1 MKKLLSIVAMF
12 AAVAM
17 VACGGGQKEQKKEAD
32 KQKAQT
38 AQNNKAAE
46 SADVAGDD
54 EACEFDKFN
63 SVVYELNIR
72 QATKEGTFAAAEKY
86 LPELKA
92 MGVDIVW
99 LMPISPI
106 GVDGRKGTL
115 GSYYSII
122 DYKAI
127 NPEFGTMEDFDSF
140 LNTAHD
146 LGLKVIIDWVA
157 NHTSRDAN
165 WWKEGKT
172 DWYVMDLATG
182 LPIVEYDWTDI
193 AKLNYQNE
201 DMRAAML
208 DALKFWIEKGVDG
221 YRCDV
226 AMNVP
231 ADFWAEAWKQV
242 REINP
247 DVYLLAEGEETWLH
261 EAGFEATYAWEL
273 HHIFNA
279 MAKGGS
285 ETKNVAGDGTIKT
298 DAKYVKDLK
307 EYMERDDEKYPAP
320 AMRLMFTSNHDENS
334 WAGTEF
340 ERMGDAHKTFA
351 ALTFV
356 MPKGQPLIYTGQE
369 IGLNRRLQ
377 FFEKDS
383 VEELVDLSY
392 GKEYRDFYK
401 SLCAFRHNNK
411 ALAAGANVAPVKFV
425 EGAPENVLAFTRE
438 KDGNKVLCLFN
449 FSAEPTTVTITE
461 AAAGDYLCICD
472 EAKSFKAGD
481 VVELDAWGFMLLAK

>member
-1 MKKLLSIVAMF
+1 MLVAF
-12 AAVAM
+12 VATL
-17 VACGGGQKEQKKEAD
+17 VGSVS
-32 KQKAQT
+32 
-38 AQNNKAAE
+38 AQNNT
-46 SADVAGDD
+46 
-54 EACEFDKFN
+54 EFDKFN

-72 QATKEGTFAAAEKY
+72 QATEEGTFAAAEKY

-106 GVDGRKGTL
+106 GVEARKGSL

-127 NPEFGTMEDFDSF
+127 NPEFGTMKDFEKF
-140 LNTAHD
+140 LATAHS

-157 NHTSRDAN
+157 NHTSRDAK
-165 WWKEGKT
+165 WWKQGKKS
-172 DWYVMDLATG
+172 WYVMDNNTG

-193 AKLNYQNE
+193 AKLNYN
-201 DMRAAML
+201 DMKMRAAMI
-208 DALKFWIEKGVDG
+208 DALKFWVKKGVDG

-231 ADFWAEAWKQV
+231 GDFWAEAWKQV
-242 REINP
+242 RAINP
-247 DVYLLAEGEETWLH
+247 DVYLLAEGEEQWLH
-261 EAGFEATYAWEL
+261 ESGFEATYAWEL

-307 EYMERDDEKYPAP
+307 EYLQRDDVKYPAP

-340 ERMGDAHKTFA
+340 ERMGDAHKAFA

-356 MPKGQPLIYTGQE
+356 LPKSQPLIYTGQE
-369 IGLNRRLQ
+369 IGLQRRLA

-383 VEELVDLSY
+383 VKELVDLEY

-401 SLCAFRHNNK
+401 SLCAFRHNNS
-411 ALAAGANVAPVKFV
+411 ALAAGANVAPLVIM
-425 EGAPENVLAFTRE
+425 EGTPESVFAFTRSNE
-438 KDGNKVLCLFN
+438 ENSVFCVFN
-449 FSAEPTTVTITE
+449 FSAEPVKFTVTID
-461 AAAGDYLCICD
+461 AAGDYNCACG
-472 EAKSFKAGD
+472 EAKSLKAGQ
-481 VVELDAWGFMLLAK
+481 VVELKPWGFMLLSK

>member
-1 MKKLLSIVAMF
+1 MKKFLLFVAAIATF
-12 AAVAM
+12 VG
-17 VACGGGQKEQKKEAD
+17 CCNCKTQE
-32 KQKAQT
+32 T
-38 AQNNKAAE
+38 AR
-46 SADVAGDD
+46 
-54 EACEFDKFN
+54 EFDKFN

-72 QATKEGTFAAAEKY
+72 QATEEGTFAAAEKY
-86 LPELKA
+86 LPELKE

-106 GVDGRKGTL
+106 GIDGRKGTL

-122 DYKAI
+122 DYKAV
-127 NPEFGTMEDFDSF
+127 NPEFGTMEDFKSF
-140 LNTAHD
+140 LATAHD
-146 LGLKVIIDWVA
+146 LGLKVILDWVA

-172 DWYVMDLATG
+172 DWYVMDESTG

-193 AKLNYQNE
+193 AKLNYKNE
-201 DMRAAML
+201 DMRNAMI
-208 DALKFWIEKGVDG
+208 DALKFWVELGLDG

-231 ADFWAEAWKQV
+231 GDFWKRAWEEV
-242 REINP
+242 RAINP
-247 DVYLLAEGEETWLH
+247 DVYLLAEGEEQWLH
-261 EAGFEATYAWEL
+261 ESGFEATYAWEL

-298 DAKYVKDLK
+298 DAKSVADLK
-307 EYMERDDEKYPAP
+307 EYLERDDVKYPAP

-356 MPKGQPLIYTGQE
+356 LPKSQPLLYTGQE
-369 IGLNRRLQ
+369 IGLNRRLE

-383 VEELVDLSY
+383 VVELVDLEY

-401 SLCAFRHNNK
+401 GLIAFRHNNS
-411 ALAAGANVAPVKFV
+411 ALAAGANVAPMVYV
-425 EGAPENVLAFTRE
+425 EGAPESVLAFTRE
-438 KDGNKVLCLFN
+438 NEENKVLCFFN
-449 FSAEPTTVTITE
+449 FSAEPQSLTLTE
-461 AAAGDYLCICD
+461 AEAGEYNCLCG
-472 EAKSFKAGD
+472 KVMTYKAGD
-481 VVELDAWGFMLLAK
+481 VVELEPWAYMLMAR

>member
-1 MKKLLSIVAMF
+1 MKKFLLFVAAIATF
-12 AAVAM
+12 VG
-17 VACGGGQKEQKKEAD
+17 CCNCKTQE
-32 KQKAQT
+32 T
-38 AQNNKAAE
+38 AR
-46 SADVAGDD
+46 
-54 EACEFDKFN
+54 EFDKFN

-72 QATKEGTFAAAEKY
+72 QATEEGTFAAAEKY
-86 LPELKA
+86 LPELKE

-106 GVDGRKGTL
+106 GIDGRKGTL

-122 DYKAI
+122 DYKAV
-127 NPEFGTMEDFDSF
+127 NPDFGTMEDFKSF
-140 LNTAHD
+140 LATAHD
-146 LGLKVIIDWVA
+146 LGLKVILDWVA

-172 DWYVMDLATG
+172 DWYVMDEATG

-193 AKLNYQNE
+193 AKLNYKNE
-201 DMRAAML
+201 DMRNAMI
-208 DALKFWIEKGVDG
+208 DALKFWVELGLDG

-231 ADFWAEAWKQV
+231 GDFWKRAWEEV
-242 REINP
+242 RAINP
-247 DVYLLAEGEETWLH
+247 DVYLLAEGEEQWLH
-261 EAGFEATYAWEL
+261 ESGFEATYAWEL

-298 DAKYVKDLK
+298 DAKSVADLK
-307 EYMERDDEKYPAP
+307 EYLERDDVKYPAP

-356 MPKGQPLIYTGQE
+356 LPKSQPLLYTGQE
-369 IGLNRRLQ
+369 IGLNRRLE

-383 VEELVDLSY
+383 VVELVDLEY

-401 SLCAFRHNNK
+401 GLIAFRHNNS
-411 ALAAGANVAPVKFV
+411 ALAAGANVAPMVYV
-425 EGAPENVLAFTRE
+425 EGAPESVLAFARE
-438 KDGNKVLCLFN
+438 NEENKVLCFFN
-449 FSAEPTTVTITE
+449 FSAEPQSLTLTE
-461 AAAGDYLCICD
+461 AEAGEYNCLCG
-472 EAKSFKAGD
+472 KVMTYKAGD
-481 VVELDAWGFMLLAK
+481 VVELEPWAYMLMAR

>member
-1 MKKLLSIVAMF
+1 MKRLFALVAL
-12 AAVAM
+12 VATL
-17 VACGGGQKEQKKEAD
+17 VGCAGNSEKV
-32 KQKAQT
+32 
-38 AQNNKAAE
+38 AE
-46 SADVAGDD
+46 SPA
-54 EACEFDKFN
+54 FDKYN

-72 QATKEGTFAAAEKY
+72 QATEEGTFAAAEAY
-86 LPELKA
+86 LPVLKD

-127 NPEFGTMEDFDSF
+127 NPEFGTMEDFDKF
-140 LNTAHD
+140 LATAHD

-165 WWKEGKT
+165 WWKEGKK
-172 DWYVMDLATG
+172 DWYVMDEETG

-193 AKLNYQNE
+193 AKLDYKNE

-231 ADFWAEAWKQV
+231 GDFWKRAWEEV
-242 REINP
+242 RAINP

-261 EAGFEATYAWEL
+261 ESGFDATYAWEL

-298 DAKYVKDLK
+298 DAKSVQDLK
-307 EYMERDDEKYPAP
+307 DYIARDDEKYPAP

-334 WAGTEF
+334 WAGTEM

-356 MPKGQPLIYTGQE
+356 LPKGQPLIYTGQE

-383 VEELVDLSY
+383 VVELVDSEY

-401 SLCAFRHNNK
+401 ALCAFRHENS
-411 ALAAGANVAPVKFV
+411 ALAAGAVVAPVV
-425 EGAPENVLAFTRE
+425 YLEGAPEAVLAFTRE
-438 KDGNKVLCLFN
+438 NEENKVFCLFN
-449 FSAEPTTVTITE
+449 FSAEPQIVTFTE
-461 AAAGDYLCICD
+461 AVAGDYDCICG
-472 EAKSFKAGD
+472 EKKSIVAGEQM
-481 VVELDAWGFMLLAK
+481 ELAPWQYMLLAK

>member
-1 MKKLLSIVAMF
+1 
-12 AAVAM
+12 M
-17 VACGGGQKEQKKEAD
+17 VAFVATLVGCAAPA
-32 KQKAQT
+32 QKA
-38 AQNNKAAE
+38 E
-46 SADVAGDD
+46 
-54 EACEFDKFN
+54 EAPAFDKFN

-72 QATKEGTFAAAEKY
+72 QATQEGTFAAAEQY

-106 GVDGRKGTL
+106 GVDGRKGTH

-122 DYKAI
+122 DCKAI
-127 NPEFGTMEDFDSF
+127 NPEFGTMEDFDHF
-140 LNTAHD
+140 LATAHD

-157 NHTSRDAN
+157 NHTSRDAD
-165 WWKEGKT
+165 WWKEGKK
-172 DWYVMDLATG
+172 DWYVMDEETG

-193 AKLNYQNE
+193 AKLNYKNP
-201 DMRAAML
+201 DVRVAMI

-247 DVYLLAEGEETWLH
+247 DVYLLAEGEEQWLH
-261 EAGFEATYAWEL
+261 EAGFEATYAWEF
-273 HHIFNA
+273 HHIMNA

-298 DAKYVKDLK
+298 DAKTVADLK
-307 EYMERDDEKYPAP
+307 EYLARDDEKYPAP

-340 ERMGDAHKTFA
+340 ERMGDAAKVMA
-351 ALTFV
+351 VLTFTL
-356 MPKGQPLIYTGQE
+356 PNGQPLIYTGQE
-369 IGLNRRLQ
+369 IGWNKRFE
-377 FFEKDS
+377 FFETDPVPAWEKN
-383 VEELVDLSY
+383 
-392 GKEYRDFYK
+392 EYFDFYK
-401 SLCAFRHNNK
+401 ELIAVRHANP
-411 ALAAGANVAPVKFV
+411 ALAAGDKGGKFEV
-425 EGAPENVLAFTRE
+425 VSAEDSVLVFTRTLP
-438 KDGNKVLCLFN
+438 DNKV
-449 FSAEPTTVTITE
+449 TV
-461 AAAGDYLCICD
+461 
-472 EAKSFKAGD
+472 K
-481 VVELDAWGFMLLAK
+481 VELKAPWSYEITAE

>member
-1 MKKLLSIVAMF
+1 MKKFLLFVAAI
-12 AAVAM
+12 AAFVG
-17 VACGGGQKEQKKEAD
+17 CTD
-32 KQKAQT
+32 CNKQQEV
-38 AQNNKAAE
+38 QR
-46 SADVAGDD
+46 
-54 EACEFDKFN
+54 EFNKFN

-72 QATKEGTFAAAEKY
+72 QATEEGTFAAAEKY
-86 LPELKA
+86 LPELKD

-99 LMPISPI
+99 LMPVSPI

-122 DYKAI
+122 DCKAI
-127 NPEFGTMEDFDSF
+127 NPEFGTMEDFDRF
-140 LNTAHD
+140 LATAHD

-165 WWKEGKT
+165 WWNEGKK
-172 DWYVMDLATG
+172 DWYVMDESTD

-193 AKLNYQNE
+193 AKLNYENVE
-201 DMRAAML
+201 MRAAML

-231 ADFWAEAWKQV
+231 GSFWAEAWKQV

-247 DVYLLAEGEETWLH
+247 DVYLLAEGEEQWLH
-261 EAGFEATYAWEL
+261 KAGFEATYAWEL

-298 DAKYVKDLK
+298 DAKTVKDLK
-307 EYMERDDEKYPAP
+307 EYLVRDDEKYPAP

-334 WAGTEF
+334 WAGTEM

-356 MPKGQPLIYTGQE
+356 LPKSQPLIYTGQE
-369 IGLNRRLQ
+369 IGLNRRLK
-377 FFEKDS
+377 FFEKDTIK
-383 VEELVDLSY
+383 ELVDLEY
-392 GKEYRDFYK
+392 GKEYREFYK
-401 SLCAFRHNNK
+401 NLCAFRHDNS
-411 ALAAGANVAPVKFV
+411 ALAAGETVAPINII
-425 EGAPENVLAFTRE
+425 EEAPEVVLAFTRE
-438 KDGNKVLCLFN
+438 NAENYVFCLFN
-449 FSAEPTTVTITE
+449 FSAEAQTFVVSE
-461 AAAGDYLCICD
+461 AVAGDYRCACGKEMSLV
-472 EAKSFKAGD
+472 AGETI
-481 VVELDAWGFMLLAK
+481 ELAPWQFYLLAK

>member
-1 MKKLLSIVAMF
+1 MKKFLALVAF
-12 AAVAM
+12 VATLVGC
-17 VACGGGQKEQKKEAD
+17 VAPVE
-32 KQKAQT
+32 KAT
-38 AQNNKAAE
+38 
-46 SADVAGDD
+46 
-54 EACEFDKFN
+54 EFDKFN

-72 QATKEGTFAAAEKY
+72 QATEEGTFAAAEKY
-86 LPELKA
+86 LPELKN

-99 LMPISPI
+99 LMPVSPI
-106 GVDGRKGTL
+106 GVDARKGTL

-127 NPEFGTMEDFDSF
+127 NPEFGTMEDFDKF
-140 LNTAHD
+140 LATAHD
-146 LGLKVIIDWVA
+146 LGLKVVLDWVA
-157 NHTSRDAN
+157 NHTSRDAQ
-165 WWKEGKT
+165 WWNEGKKE
-172 DWYVMDLATG
+172 WYIMDENNEF
-182 LPIVEYDWTDI
+182 PIVMYDWTDI
-193 AKLNYQNE
+193 AQLNYENE
-201 DMRAAML
+201 DMRLAMI

-231 ADFWAEAWKQV
+231 GDFWAEAWKQV

-247 DVYLLAEGEETWLH
+247 DVYLLAEGEEQWLH
-261 EAGFEATYAWEL
+261 ESGFEVTYAWEL

-307 EYMERDDEKYPAP
+307 EYLERDDEKYPAP

-340 ERMGDAHKTFA
+340 ERMGDAHKPFA

-356 MPKGQPLIYTGQE
+356 LPKSQPLIYTGQE
-369 IGLNRRLQ
+369 IGLNRRLA

-383 VEELVDLSY
+383 VKDLVDLEY
-392 GKEYRDFYK
+392 GKEYREFYK
-401 SLCAFRHNNK
+401 SLCSFRHNNS
-411 ALAAGANVAPVKFV
+411 ALAAGENVAPMVFV
-425 EGAPENVLAFTRE
+425 EGASENVLAFTRANE
-438 KDGNKVLCLFN
+438 ENTVFCIFN
-449 FSAEPTTVTITE
+449 FSAEPASLTITE
-461 AAAGDYLCICD
+461 AEAGDYACICGQT
-472 EAKSFKAGD
+472 KSFKAGD
-481 VVELDAWGFMLLAK
+481 VVELEPWGYMLLNK

>member
-1 MKKLLSIVAMF
+1 MKKFLALVAIVATF
-12 AAVAM
+12 VSCCNCGKQEEAV
-17 VACGGGQKEQKKEAD
+17 
-32 KQKAQT
+32 
-38 AQNNKAAE
+38 
-46 SADVAGDD
+46 S
-54 EACEFDKFN
+54 FDKFN

-72 QATKEGTFAAAEKY
+72 QATVEGTFAAAEQY
-86 LPELKA
+86 LPELKEL
-92 MGVDIVW
+92 GVDIVW

-106 GVDGRKGTL
+106 GVEARKGSL

-127 NPEFGTMEDFDSF
+127 NPEFGTMEDFKSF
-140 LNTAHD
+140 LDKAHE
-146 LGLKVIIDWVA
+146 LGMKVIIDWVA

-165 WWKEGKT
+165 WWKEGKS
-172 DWYVMDLATG
+172 DWYVMDENTG

-193 AKLNYQNE
+193 AKLNYENE
-201 DMRAAML
+201 DMRLAMI
-208 DALKFWIEKGVDG
+208 DALKFWVEMGVDG

-231 ADFWAEAWKQV
+231 GDFWKSAWEQV
-242 REINP
+242 RAINP

-261 EAGFEATYAWEL
+261 ESGFEATYAWEL

-307 EYMERDDEKYPAP
+307 EYLERDDQKYPAP

-356 MPKGQPLIYTGQE
+356 LPKSQPLIYTGQE
-369 IGLNRRLQ
+369 IGLNRRLA

-383 VEELVDLSY
+383 IEELVDLEY

-401 SLCAFRHNNK
+401 SLTKFRHENS
-411 ALAAGANVAPVKFV
+411 ALACGQSVAPIVYV
-425 EGAPENVLAFTRE
+425 DDAPESVLAFTRE
-438 KDGNKVLCLFN
+438 NEQNKVLCIFN
-449 FSAEPTTVTITE
+449 FSAEPQSVTLSE
-461 AAAGDYLCICD
+461 NAAGDYNCLCG
-472 EAKSFKAGD
+472 EQRSYKAGD
-481 VVELDAWGFMLLAK
+481 VVELEPWAFMLLAR

>member
-1 MKKLLSIVAMF
+1 MKKILALVAIVATF
-12 AAVAM
+12 VGCCN
-17 VACGGGQKEQKKEAD
+17 CG
-32 KQKAQT
+32 
-38 AQNNKAAE
+38 AQNVSE
-46 SADVAGDD
+46 SN
-54 EACEFDKFN
+54 FDKFN

-72 QATKEGTFAAAEKY
+72 QATVEGTFAAAEKY
-86 LPELKA
+86 LPELKE

-106 GVDGRKGTL
+106 GVLDRKGSL

-127 NPEFGTMEDFDSF
+127 NPEFGTMEDFESF

-157 NHTSRDAN
+157 NHTSRDAK
-165 WWKEGKT
+165 WWNEGKKE
-172 DWYVMDLATG
+172 WYVMDWEKG

-193 AKLNYQNE
+193 AKLNYENQ
-201 DMRAAML
+201 DMRLAMI
-208 DALKFWIEKGVDG
+208 DALKFWVEKGIDG

-231 ADFWAEAWKQV
+231 GDFWAEAWKQV

-261 EAGFEATYAWEL
+261 ESGFDATYAWEL

-307 EYMERDDEKYPAP
+307 EYLERDDQKYPAP

-356 MPKGQPLIYTGQE
+356 LPKSQPLIYTGQE
-369 IGLNRRLQ
+369 IGLNRRLA

-383 VEELVDLSY
+383 IEELVDLEY

-401 SLCAFRHNNK
+401 KLTAFRHNNSV
-411 ALAAGANVAPVKFV
+411 LAAGANVAPVVFV
-425 EGAPENVLAFTRE
+425 EDAPEAVLAFTRE
-438 KDGNKVLCLFN
+438 NEENKVLCIFN
-449 FSAEPTTVTITE
+449 FSTEPQTLTLTE
-461 AAAGDYLCICD
+461 NAAGNYNCLCG
-472 EAKSFKAGD
+472 EERSYAAGD
-481 VVELDAWGFMLLAK
+481 VVELEPWAFMLLAR

>member
-1 MKKLLSIVAMF
+1 MKKILALVAIIATF
-12 AAVAM
+12 VGCCNCDKQAVA
-17 VACGGGQKEQKKEAD
+17 
-32 KQKAQT
+32 T
-38 AQNNKAAE
+38 SN
-46 SADVAGDD
+46 
-54 EACEFDKFN
+54 FDKFN
-63 SVVYELNIR
+63 SVVYELNVR
-72 QATKEGTFAAAEKY
+72 QATVEGTFAAAEKY
-86 LPELKA
+86 LPELKE

-106 GVDGRKGTL
+106 GVLDRKGSL

-165 WWKEGKT
+165 WWNEGKKE
-172 DWYVMDLATG
+172 WYVMDWEKG

-193 AKLNYQNE
+193 AKLNYENQE
-201 DMRAAML
+201 MRLAMI
-208 DALKFWIEKGVDG
+208 DALKFWVEKGIDG

-231 ADFWAEAWKQV
+231 GDFWAEAWKQV

-261 EAGFEATYAWEL
+261 ECGFDATYAWEL

-298 DAKYVKDLK
+298 GAKYVKDLK
-307 EYMERDDEKYPAP
+307 EYLERDDVKYPAP

-356 MPKGQPLIYTGQE
+356 LPKSQPLIYTGQE
-369 IGLNRRLQ
+369 IGLNRRLA

-383 VEELVDLSY
+383 IEELVDLEY

-401 SLCAFRHNNK
+401 KLTSFRHNNSV
-411 ALAAGANVAPVKFV
+411 LAAGANVAPVVFV
-425 EGAPENVLAFTRE
+425 EEAPEAVLAFTRE
-438 KDGNKVLCLFN
+438 NEENKVLCIFN
-449 FSAEPTTVTITE
+449 FSAEPQTLTLSE
-461 AAAGDYLCICD
+461 NAAGKYNCLCG
-472 EAKSFKAGD
+472 ETREYNAGD
-481 VVELDAWGFMLLAK
+481 VVELEPWAFMLLSK

>member
-1 MKKLLSIVAMF
+1 MKKFLALVAF
-12 AAVAM
+12 VATLVGC
-17 VACGGGQKEQKKEAD
+17 VAPVE
-32 KQKAQT
+32 
-38 AQNNKAAE
+38 KAA
-46 SADVAGDD
+46 
-54 EACEFDKFN
+54 EFDKFN

-72 QATKEGTFAAAEKY
+72 QATEEGTFAAAEKY
-86 LPELKA
+86 LPELKN

-106 GVDGRKGTL
+106 GVDARKGTL

-122 DYKAI
+122 DCKAI
-127 NPEFGTMEDFDSF
+127 NPEFGTMEDFDKF
-140 LNTAHD
+140 LATAHD

-157 NHTSRDAN
+157 NHTSRDAQ
-165 WWKEGKT
+165 WWNEGKKE
-172 DWYVMDLATG
+172 WYIMDENNEF
-182 LPIVEYDWTDI
+182 PIVMYDWTDI
-193 AKLNYQNE
+193 AQLNYENQ

-231 ADFWAEAWKQV
+231 GDFWAEAWKQV

-247 DVYLLAEGEETWLH
+247 DVYLLAEGEEQWLH
-261 EAGFEATYAWEL
+261 ESGFEATYAWEL

-307 EYMERDDEKYPAP
+307 EYLERDDEKYPAP

-356 MPKGQPLIYTGQE
+356 LPKSQPLIYTGQE
-369 IGLNRRLQ
+369 IGLNRRLA

-383 VEELVDLSY
+383 VKELVDLEY
-392 GKEYRDFYK
+392 GKEYREFYK
-401 SLCAFRHNNK
+401 SLCSFRHNNS
-411 ALAAGANVAPVKFV
+411 ALAAGENVAPMVFV
-425 EGAPENVLAFTRE
+425 EGASENVLAFTRANE
-438 KDGNKVLCLFN
+438 ENAVFCIFN
-449 FSAEPTTVTITE
+449 FSAEPASLTITE
-461 AAAGDYLCICD
+461 AEAGDYACICGQT
-472 EAKSFKAGD
+472 KSFKAGD
-481 VVELDAWGFMLLAK
+481 VVELEPWGYMLLNK

>member
-1 MKKLLSIVAMF
+1 MKKILALVAIVATL
-12 AAVAM
+12 VGCCNS
-17 VACGGGQKEQKKEAD
+17 V
-32 KQKAQT
+32 
-38 AQNNKAAE
+38 AQNVSE
-46 SADVAGDD
+46 SN
-54 EACEFDKFN
+54 FDKFN

-72 QATKEGTFAAAEKY
+72 QATVEGTFAAAEKY
-86 LPELKA
+86 LPELKE

-106 GVDGRKGTL
+106 GVLDRKGSL

-127 NPEFGTMEDFDSF
+127 NPEFGTMEDFESF

-157 NHTSRDAN
+157 NHTSRDAK
-165 WWKEGKT
+165 WWNEGKKE
-172 DWYVMDLATG
+172 WYVMDWEKG

-193 AKLNYQNE
+193 AKLNYENQE
-201 DMRAAML
+201 MRLAMI
-208 DALKFWIEKGVDG
+208 DALKFWVEKGLDG

-231 ADFWAEAWKQV
+231 GDFWAEAWKQV

-261 EAGFEATYAWEL
+261 ESGFDATYAWEL

-307 EYMERDDEKYPAP
+307 EYLERDDVKYPAP

-340 ERMGDAHKTFA
+340 ERMGDAHKTVA

-356 MPKGQPLIYTGQE
+356 LPKSQPLIYTGQE
-369 IGLNRRLQ
+369 IGLNRRLA

-383 VEELVDLSY
+383 IEELVDLEY

-401 SLCAFRHNNK
+401 KLTAFRHNNS
-411 ALAAGANVAPVKFV
+411 ALAAGANVAPVVFV
-425 EGAPENVLAFTRE
+425 EEAPEAVLAFTRE
-438 KDGNKVLCLFN
+438 NEENKVLCIFN
-449 FSAEPTTVTITE
+449 FSAEPQTLTITE
-461 AAAGDYLCICD
+461 SAAGAYNCLCG
-472 EAKSFKAGD
+472 ETREYNAGD
-481 VVELDAWGFMLLAK
+481 VVELEPWAFMLLAR

>member
-1 MKKLLSIVAMF
+1 MAFVA
-12 AAVAM
+12 AIATLVGCCNCN
-17 VACGGGQKEQKKEAD
+17 CG
-32 KQKAQT
+32 KQ
-38 AQNNKAAE
+38 E
-46 SADVAGDD
+46 SAK
-54 EACEFDKFN
+54 FDKYN

-72 QATKEGTFAAAEKY
+72 QATEEGTFAAAEKY

-115 GSYYSII
+115 GSYYSIV

-127 NPEFGTMEDFDSF
+127 NPEFGTMEDFERF

-165 WWKEGKT
+165 WWNEGKKE
-172 DWYVMDLATG
+172 WYVMDWEKD
-182 LPIVEYDWTDI
+182 LPIVVYDWTDI
-193 AKLNYQNE
+193 EKLNYENQE
-201 DMRAAML
+201 MRLAMI

-231 ADFWAEAWKQV
+231 GDFWAEAWKQV
-242 REINP
+242 RKINP
-247 DVYLLAEGEETWLH
+247 DVYLLAEGEEQWLH

-298 DAKYVKDLK
+298 DAKSVADLK
-307 EYMERDDEKYPAP
+307 EYLARDDEKYPAP

-356 MPKGQPLIYTGQE
+356 LPKSQPLIYTGQE

-383 VEELVDLSY
+383 VVELVDTEY

-401 SLCAFRHNNK
+401 SLCAFRHNN
-411 ALAAGANVAPVKFV
+411 AVLAAGDNVAPIVYV
-425 EGAPENVLAFTRE
+425 EGAPETVLAYTRE
-438 KDGNKVLCLFN
+438 KDGNKVLCIFN
-449 FSAEPTTVTITE
+449 FSAEAAELAITE
-461 AAAGDYLCICD
+461 AAAGEYGCVCG
-472 EAKSFKAGD
+472 ETKNFAAGD
-481 VVELDAWGFMLLAK
+481 VVELEPWGFMLLSK

>member
-1 MKKLLSIVAMF
+1 MKRLFALVAL
-12 AAVAM
+12 VATL
-17 VACGGGQKEQKKEAD
+17 VGCVGNSEKV
-32 KQKAQT
+32 
-38 AQNNKAAE
+38 AE
-46 SADVAGDD
+46 SPA
-54 EACEFDKFN
+54 FDKYN

-72 QATKEGTFAAAEKY
+72 QATEEGTFAAAEAY
-86 LPELKA
+86 LPVLKD

-127 NPEFGTMEDFDSF
+127 NPEFGTMEDFDKF
-140 LNTAHD
+140 LATAHD

-165 WWKEGKT
+165 WWKEGKK
-172 DWYVMDLATG
+172 DWYVMDEETG

-193 AKLNYQNE
+193 AKLDYKNE

-231 ADFWAEAWKQV
+231 GDFWKKAWEEV
-242 REINP
+242 RAINP

-261 EAGFEATYAWEL
+261 DSDFDTTYAWEL

-298 DAKYVKDLK
+298 DAKSVQDLK
-307 EYMERDDEKYPAP
+307 DYIARDDEKYPAP

-334 WAGTEF
+334 WAGTEM
-340 ERMGDAHKTFA
+340 ERMGDSHKTFA

-356 MPKGQPLIYTGQE
+356 LPKGQPLIYTGQE

-383 VEELVDLSY
+383 VVELVDAEY

-401 SLCAFRHNNK
+401 ALCAFRHENS
-411 ALAAGANVAPVKFV
+411 ALAAGAVVAPVV
-425 EGAPENVLAFTRE
+425 YLEGAPESVLAFTRE
-438 KDGNKVLCLFN
+438 NEENKVFCLFN
-449 FSAEPTTVTITE
+449 FSAEPQVVTFSE
-461 AAAGDYLCICD
+461 AVAGDYDCICG
-472 EAKSFKAGD
+472 EKKSIVAGEQM
-481 VVELDAWGFMLLAK
+481 ELAPWQYMLLAK

>member
-1 MKKLLSIVAMF
+1 MKKFLLFVAAIATF
-12 AAVAM
+12 VG
-17 VACGGGQKEQKKEAD
+17 CCNCN
-32 KQKAQT
+32 KQET
-38 AQNNKAAE
+38 AR
-46 SADVAGDD
+46 
-54 EACEFDKFN
+54 EFDKFN

-72 QATKEGTFAAAEKY
+72 QATEEGTFAAAEKY
-86 LPELKA
+86 LPELKE

-106 GVDGRKGTL
+106 GVDGRKGSL

-122 DYKAI
+122 DYKAV
-127 NPEFGTMEDFDSF
+127 NPEFGTMEDFKSF
-140 LNTAHD
+140 LATAHD
-146 LGLKVIIDWVA
+146 LGLKVILDWVA

-172 DWYVMDLATG
+172 DWYVMDESTG

-193 AKLNYQNE
+193 AKLNYKNE
-201 DMRAAML
+201 DMRNAMI
-208 DALKFWIEKGVDG
+208 DALKFWVELGLDG

-231 ADFWAEAWKQV
+231 GDFWKRAWEEV
-242 REINP
+242 RAINP
-247 DVYLLAEGEETWLH
+247 DVYLLAEGEEQWLH
-261 EAGFEATYAWEL
+261 ESGFEATYAWEL

-298 DAKYVKDLK
+298 DAKSVADLK
-307 EYMERDDEKYPAP
+307 EYLERDDVKYPAP

-356 MPKGQPLIYTGQE
+356 LPKSQPLLYTGQE
-369 IGLNRRLQ
+369 IGLNRRLA

-383 VEELVDLSY
+383 VVELVDLEY

-401 SLCAFRHNNK
+401 GLIAFRHNNS
-411 ALAAGANVAPVKFV
+411 ALAAGANVAPMVYV
-425 EGAPENVLAFTRE
+425 ENAPESVLAFSRE
-438 KDGNKVLCLFN
+438 NEQNKVLCFFN
-449 FSAEPTTVTITE
+449 FSAEPQTLTLTE
-461 AAAGDYLCICD
+461 AEAGEYNCLCGKQMIY
-472 EAKSFKAGD
+472 KAGD
-481 VVELDAWGFMLLAK
+481 VVELEPWAYMLLAR

>member
-1 MKKLLSIVAMF
+1 MKKFLALVAIVATF
-12 AAVAM
+12 VGCCN
-17 VACGGGQKEQKKEAD
+17 CG
-32 KQKAQT
+32 KQDAT
-38 AQNNKAAE
+38 ASN
-46 SADVAGDD
+46 
-54 EACEFDKFN
+54 FDRFN

-72 QATKEGTFAAAEKY
+72 QATVEGTFAAAEKY
-86 LPELKA
+86 LPELKE

-106 GVDGRKGTL
+106 GVVDRKGSL

-127 NPEFGTMEDFDSF
+127 NPEFGTMEDFQSF

-165 WWKEGKT
+165 WWNEGKKE
-172 DWYVMDLATG
+172 WYVMDWEKG

-193 AKLNYQNE
+193 AKLNYENQE
-201 DMRAAML
+201 MRLAMI
-208 DALKFWIEKGVDG
+208 DALKFWVEMGIDG

-231 ADFWAEAWKQV
+231 GDFWAEAWKQI

-261 EAGFEATYAWEL
+261 ESGFDATYAWEL

-307 EYMERDDEKYPAP
+307 EYLERDDQKYPAP

-356 MPKGQPLIYTGQE
+356 LPKSQPLIYTGQE
-369 IGLNRRLQ
+369 IGLNRRLA

-383 VEELVDLSY
+383 IEELVDLEY

-401 SLCAFRHNNK
+401 KLTAFRHNNSV
-411 ALAAGANVAPVKFV
+411 LAAGANVAPVVYV
-425 EGAPENVLAFTRE
+425 ENAPESVLAFTRE
-438 KDGNKVLCLFN
+438 NEDNKVLCIFN
-449 FSAEPTTVTITE
+449 FSAEAQTLTLSE
-461 AAAGDYLCICD
+461 NAAGHYNCLCG
-472 EAKSFKAGD
+472 EEREYNAGD
-481 VVELDAWGFMLLAK
+481 VVELEPWAFMLLAK

>member
-1 MKKLLSIVAMF
+1 MKKLFALVAL
-12 AAVAM
+12 VATL
-17 VACGGGQKEQKKEAD
+17 VGCTTTKETE
-32 KQKAQT
+32 T
-38 AQNNKAAE
+38 
-46 SADVAGDD
+46 VR
-54 EACEFDKFN
+54 EFDKFN

-72 QATKEGTFAAAEKY
+72 QATEEGTFAAAEAY

-122 DYKAI
+122 NYKEI
-127 NPEFGTMEDFDSF
+127 NPEFGSMEDFDKF
-140 LNTAHD
+140 LAKAHE

-157 NHTSRDAN
+157 NHTSRDAD
-165 WWKEGKT
+165 WWKEGKS
-172 DWYVMDLATG
+172 DWYVMDEATG

-193 AKLNYQNE
+193 AKLNYNNYE
-201 DMRAAML
+201 MREAMI

-231 ADFWAEAWKQV
+231 GDFWAEAWKQV

-247 DVYLLAEGEETWLH
+247 DVYLLAEGEEQWLH

-307 EYMERDDEKYPAP
+307 EYLERDDQKYPAP

-356 MPKGQPLIYTGQE
+356 LPKSQPLIYTGQE

-383 VEELVDLSY
+383 VVELVDTNY
-392 GKEYRDFYK
+392 GKEYRNFYK
-401 SLCAFRHNNK
+401 ALCAFRHDN
-411 ALAAGANVAPVKFV
+411 AVLAAGNDVAPIVYV
-425 EGAPENVLAFTRE
+425 ENAPETVLAFTRE
-438 KDGNKVLCLFN
+438 KGDNKVLCIFN
-449 FSAEPTTVTITE
+449 FSAEPAALTITE
-461 AAAGDYLCICD
+461 TAAGDYNCVCG
-472 EAKSFKAGD
+472 ETKSFKAGD
-481 VVELDAWGFMLLAK
+481 VVELGAWDFILLSK